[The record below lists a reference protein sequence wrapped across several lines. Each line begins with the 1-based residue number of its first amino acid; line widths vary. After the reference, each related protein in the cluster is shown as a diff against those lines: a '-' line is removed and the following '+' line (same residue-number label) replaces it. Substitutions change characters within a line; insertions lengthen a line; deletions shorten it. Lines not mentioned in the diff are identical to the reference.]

1 MPSCRPILFALVLG
15 TALFGRAYAQSAPET
30 GSDSAASTM
39 APAHR
44 TSDPQRQAHRL
55 ARKLQLNA
63 QQTAAI
69 EPILQNRM
77 QQAEQLRADST
88 VSPRDRRSRMR
99 AINQDADSR
108 LQAVL
113 TDSQRQQYQQM
124 LQQAKQRRQAR
135 KDAAGNP
142 QASPD
147 AGE

>member
-142 QASPD
+142 QAAPD